1 MKIAKSVSISPW
13 LRLTYRFFK
22 IKFVSI
28 LSEKFPLKKKKVSR
42 EETTV
47 KNFIIK
53 RTDA

>member
-1 MKIAKSVSISPW
+1 MVTPYVQVFENKIRKH
-13 LRLTYRFFK
+13 
-22 IKFVSI
+22 FVW
-28 LSEKFPLKKKKVSR
+28 ERKKVSR

>member
-1 MKIAKSVSISPW
+1 MVTPYVQVFENKIRKHFVW
-13 LRLTYRFFK
+13 K
-22 IKFVSI
+22 IPIK
-28 LSEKFPLKKKKVSR
+28 EKGKKVSR